1 MWNINII
8 NHGILKTTSVTLM
21 DLYIFLVSTDPKLNE
36 STDNDKENDQSI
48 NNSDLKTDQNQTLVN
63 RKKEIRLVN
72 SDNIVP
78 VSNQNSSQACL
89 LQ

>member
-21 DLYIFLVSTDPKLNE
+21 DLYIFLVSTEPKLNE
-36 STDNDKENDQSI
+36 STDNDKENDQPI

-72 SDNIVP
+72 SDNTVP